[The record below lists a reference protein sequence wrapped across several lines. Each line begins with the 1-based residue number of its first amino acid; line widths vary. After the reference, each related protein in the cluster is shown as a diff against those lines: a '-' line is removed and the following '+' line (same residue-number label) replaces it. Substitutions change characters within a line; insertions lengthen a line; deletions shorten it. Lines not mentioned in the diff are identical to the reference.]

1 MTHRN
6 LCVKYR
12 VDLLEVSVL
21 ELGHE
26 EPSEQETGDGYPTVQ
41 MRLVSASSL
50 LQSSPWT
57 RIDIGHFPPDITVFG
72 MLDNRARNQYD
83 QTDDVSAR
91 DDERERLLTQL
102 LVWDSAAMVYGKPA
116 QVCVK
121 MINHAATSTSISDR
135 AALAGY

>member
-1 MTHRN
+1 VTHRN

-50 LQSSPWT
+50 LQSSAWT

-102 LVWDSAAMVYGKPA
+102 LVWDLGCDGVW
-116 QVCVK
+116 
-121 MINHAATSTSISDR
+121 
-135 AALAGY
+135 